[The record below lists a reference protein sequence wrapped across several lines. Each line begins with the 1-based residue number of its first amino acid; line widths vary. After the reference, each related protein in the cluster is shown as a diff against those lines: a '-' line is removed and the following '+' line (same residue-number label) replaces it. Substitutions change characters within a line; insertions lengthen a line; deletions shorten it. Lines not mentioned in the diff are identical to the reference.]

1 MAVKSMNF
9 LANFVSN
16 PLRRTKFGICMRFR
30 FLVLFMIA
38 LSPALF
44 AQVDTQI
51 VQTNANLY
59 EEAGLLYRNEATGGL
74 IVNSH
79 GFGVNYRRAKHV
91 TAARKGVWEFELVN
105 YRHPKEVKVT
115 NPFYDNAKGYY
126 YGKLN
131 SFFIFRT
138 GVGIQNTI
146 YTKPDK
152 NGVEIRY
159 VAFAGASLGIAKP
172 VYLEILYDNQVPG
185 TKLVVT
191 ERYDPDK
198 HFPDNIYGRAPFV
211 RGLTEL
217 GIRPGGYAKV
227 GLNFEYGP
235 LVTEVRSIEVGF
247 VTDVYALPVKIMAT
261 DREQIVLMSLYLQF
275 NMGRKWF

>member
-1 MAVKSMNF
+1 MAVKSMSF
-9 LANFVSN
+9 LANFVRD
-16 PLRRTKFGICMRFR
+16 LTKVKFGICMRFR
-30 FLVLFMIA
+30 ILFLFMIVM
-38 LSPALF
+38 SPALF

-59 EEAGLLYRNEATGGL
+59 EDAGLLYRNEANGGL
-74 IVNSH
+74 IINSH
-79 GFGVNYRRAKHV
+79 GFGINYRRCKHV
-91 TAARKGVWEFELVN
+91 TAARKGVWEFDLTT

-146 YTKPDK
+146 YTKPEK

-159 VAFAGASLGIAKP
+159 VAFAGASLGFAKP
-172 VYLEILYDNQVPG
+172 VYLEILYDNQMPG

-191 ERYDPDK
+191 EKYDPDQ
-198 HFPDNIYGRAPFV
+198 HYPDNIYGRAPFV
-211 RGLTEL
+211 RGLSEI
-217 GIRPGGYAKV
+217 GIRPGGYAKL

-235 LVTEVRSIEVGF
+235 LNTEVRSLEVGF
-247 VTDVYALPVKIMAT
+247 VTDVYLLPVKIMASE
-261 DREQIVLMSLYLQF
+261 REQVVLMSLYLQF
-275 NMGRKWF
+275 SMGRKWF

>member
-1 MAVKSMNF
+1 
-9 LANFVSN
+9 
-16 PLRRTKFGICMRFR
+16 MRIR
-30 FLVLFMIA
+30 FLILFMIA
-38 LSPALF
+38 CSPALF

-79 GFGVNYRRAKHV
+79 GFGLNYRRGKHI
-91 TAARKGVWEFELVN
+91 TDARKGIWEFDLVN

-131 SFFIFRT
+131 SFFILRS
-138 GVGIQNTI
+138 GVGFQNRI
-146 YTKPDK
+146 YSKPEK

-159 VAFAGASLGIAKP
+159 VTFVGVSIGIAKP
-172 VYLEILYDNQVPG
+172 VYLEILYDNQIPG

-191 ERYDPDK
+191 ERYDPAE

-211 RGLTEL
+211 RGLGEL
-217 GIRPGGYAKV
+217 GIRPGAYAKA

-235 LVTEVRSIEVGF
+235 MATEIRSVEVGF
-247 VTDVYALPVKIMAT
+247 IADVYITPVKIMAQE
-261 DREQIVLMSLYLQF
+261 REQIVLMSLYLQF
-275 NMGRKWF
+275 SMGRKWF

>member
-1 MAVKSMNF
+1 MAVKSMKF

-16 PLRRTKFGICMRFR
+16 PNRAKFGICMRLR
-30 FLVLFMIA
+30 FLVLF
-38 LSPALF
+38 LLVFSPVLV
-44 AQVDTQI
+44 AQKDTQI

-74 IVNSH
+74 IINSH
-79 GFGVNYRRAKHV
+79 GFGLNYRRAKHV

-105 YRHPKEVKVT
+105 YRHQKEVKVT

-146 YTKPDK
+146 YTKPEK

-172 VYLEILYDNQVPG
+172 VYLEILYDNQIPG

-211 RGLTEL
+211 RGLTEI
-217 GIRPGGYAKV
+217 GIRPGGYAKI

-247 VTDVYALPVKIMAT
+247 ITDVYMLPVKIMAT
-261 DREQIVLMSLYLQF
+261 DKEQIVLMSLYLQF

>member
-1 MAVKSMNF
+1 MKF
-9 LANFVSN
+9 LANFVSSA
-16 PLRRTKFGICMRFR
+16 LRRIKFGICMRIR
-30 FLVLFMIA
+30 LLILFLIT

-59 EEAGLLYRNEATGGL
+59 DDAGLLYRNEANGG
-74 IVNSH
+74 IIINSH
-79 GFGVNYRRAKHV
+79 GFGVNYRRCKHV
-91 TAARKGVWEFELVN
+91 TYARKGVWEFDLVN

-131 SFFIFRT
+131 SLFIFRT
-138 GVGIQNTI
+138 GIGFQNTI

-159 VAFAGASLGIAKP
+159 ITFIGASIGIAKP
-172 VYLEILYDNQVPG
+172 IYLEILYDNQVPG

-191 ERYDPDK
+191 EKYNPDE

-211 RGLTEL
+211 RGLSEL

-235 LVTEVRSIEVGF
+235 MDTEIRSVEVGF
-247 VTDVYALPVKIMAT
+247 ITDVYITPVKIMAT
-261 DREQIVLMSLYLQF
+261 EREQMVLLSLYLQF
-275 NMGRKWF
+275 SMGRKWF

>member
-1 MAVKSMNF
+1 MK
-9 LANFVSN
+9 AN
-16 PLRRTKFGICMRFR
+16 FGICMRIR
-30 FLVLFMIA
+30 FLIVFIIA
-38 LSPALF
+38 FSPAVF
-44 AQVDTQI
+44 AQVDTQT

-74 IVNSH
+74 IINSH
-79 GFGVNYRRAKHV
+79 GFGVNYRRGKQI
-91 TAARKGVWEFELVN
+91 TDARRGYWEFELTT
-105 YRHPKEVKVT
+105 YRHPKEVKIT
-115 NPFYDNAKGYY
+115 NPFYDVAKGYY

-138 GVGIQNTI
+138 GVGLQNRI
-146 YTKPDK
+146 YTKPDR

-159 VAFAGASLGIAKP
+159 VTFVGASLGIAKP

-191 ERYDPDK
+191 EKYDPTK

-211 RGLTEL
+211 RGLGEI
-217 GIRPGGYAKV
+217 GIRPGGYAKA
-227 GLNFEYGP
+227 GLNFEYGSVP
-235 LVTEVRSIEVGF
+235 TEIRSIEVGF
-247 VTDVYALPVKIMAT
+247 IADVYVTPVKILAQE
-261 DREQIVLMSLYLQF
+261 RAQLVLLSLYLQF

>member
-1 MAVKSMNF
+1 MI
-9 LANFVSN
+9 LA
-16 PLRRTKFGICMRFR
+16 
-30 FLVLFMIA
+30 
-38 LSPALF
+38 SPAVF

-59 EEAGLLYRNEATGGL
+59 DDIGLLYRNEATGGL
-74 IVNSH
+74 IINSH
-79 GFGVNYRRAKHV
+79 GFGLNYRRSKHI
-91 TAARKGVWEFELVN
+91 TDARKGVWEFDVVN

-126 YGKLN
+126 YGKMN
-131 SFFIFRT
+131 CFFILRS
-138 GVGIQNTI
+138 GIGLQNRI

-159 VAFAGASLGIAKP
+159 VTFIGASLGLAKP
-172 VYLEILYDNQVPG
+172 IYLEILYDNQVPG

-191 ERYDPDK
+191 EKYDPDQ

-211 RGLTEL
+211 RGLSEI

-235 LVTEVRSIEVGF
+235 LPTEVRSLEVGF
-247 VTDVYALPVKIMAT
+247 ITDVYITPVKIMAQEK
-261 DREQIVLMSLYLQF
+261 EQMVLMSLYLQF